1 MMLTKVQRITDKSLM
16 CVGERINEILYT
28 NIDLRNI
35 LERTVV
41 EGAFNIICTKLRKN
55 NLFTKSFIRTNSRS
69 KYFL

>member
-1 MMLTKVQRITDKSLM
+1 MLTKVQRITDKSLM

-55 NLFTKSFIRTNSRS
+55 NLFTKSFMNSRS